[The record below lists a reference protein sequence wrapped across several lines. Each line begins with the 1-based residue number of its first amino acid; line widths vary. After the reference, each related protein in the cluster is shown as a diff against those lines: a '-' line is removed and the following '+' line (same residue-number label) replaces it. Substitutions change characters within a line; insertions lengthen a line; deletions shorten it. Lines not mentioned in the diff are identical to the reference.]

1 MQLWNICVDSANL
14 QSSLRCRPSREEEST
29 QPRCWEAHPTLN
41 LAAKLPRPRDPER
54 KGRMLLG
61 RDQSQGPGGG
71 EAADAETA
79 VPVPSSWTEED
90 RLPHW
95 RGASRSPRRGGGEIP
110 PRSTMVSLGQSLSM
124 WKSPLT
130 ARIPVPTLPRPK
142 SCSPR
147 GAPEGPPR
155 PYLAGG
161 RRLRGAGENEC
172 EVWRA
177 RRSPELRACEPRPR
191 QPRPAPS
198 PGRSAPA
205 HCRGRRAVLTALPRF

>member
-1 MQLWNICVDSANL
+1 MEYLRRLCQLAIKRALPPQQRGGIYPATPLGSAPN
-14 QSSLRCRPSREEEST
+14 
-29 QPRCWEAHPTLN
+29 
-41 LAAKLPRPRDPER
+41 PE
-54 KGRMLLG
+54 LG
-61 RDQSQGPGGG
+61 REAASAPGPREKGADAPRERPEPGPRSG

-90 RLPHW
+90 RIPHW

-130 ARIPVPTLPRPK
+130 ARIPVPTLARPQ

-147 GAPEGPPR
+147 GAPEGPRR
-155 PYLAGG
+155 PYLAGE

-172 EVWRA
+172 AAWRA

-191 QPRPAPS
+191 QSRPAPS

-205 HCRGRRAVLTALPRF
+205 HCRGRRAVLTALPPF